1 MLEPIIRKNAFGG
14 KGEVTLQPLLT
25 DEQKNKKIQMY
36 TEVTIPEGASLG
48 IHWHRGNAESC
59 YILAGTGLYTDD
71 EKTYE
76 VHAGDTTYCADG
88 HYHGLEN
95 TGDGDLKFMTLIIPS

>member
-14 KGEVTLQPLLT
+14 KGEVTLRPLLT
-25 DEQKNKKIQMY
+25 DEQKNEKIQMY
-36 TEVTIPEGASLG
+36 AEVASLG
-48 IHWHRGNAESC
+48 IHQHRGNAESY

-71 EKTYE
+71 GKTYE

-88 HYHGLEN
+88 HSHGLEN
-95 TGDGDLKFMTLIIPS
+95 TGDGDLKFMALIIPS

>member
-36 TEVTIPEGASLG
+36 AEVTIPEGA
-48 IHWHRGNAESC
+48 
-59 YILAGTGLYTDD
+59 
-71 EKTYE
+71 
-76 VHAGDTTYCADG
+76 
-88 HYHGLEN
+88 
-95 TGDGDLKFMTLIIPS
+95 